1 MEPFKFG
8 CIVGDEHFCPR
19 PALEAELRRYISG
32 GQNLVLQGERRRGKS
47 SLVVRVVKGIR
58 GMGLLYVDLLG
69 ICSAADFCR
78 RVMDGIVGLDASRSF
93 LKKTVSMIAFL
104 RPLVVIDQDTGLP
117 AISLDCRSA
126 ANPSSVTAIMSMIAS
141 HAKKRRICVVFDE
154 FQDVLDLPD
163 ADRVLAEMRSK
174 IQFMSDTAF
183 VFLGSV
189 RNQMSEIFAHPRS
202 PFFKS
207 ALEVGIGEMT
217 DASFAQFLI
226 RRFEKG
232 RRKAD
237 VDFVGDLIVAL
248 DGVPGDVQ
256 ELCDALWSV
265 TQTGDRVD
273 ASKLTAA
280 YRYIFAHEGAS
291 YETYLKLLTPQQRKV
306 LRALAA
312 AGGKHVVSS
321 GFLDEA
327 GIYNASSVKKAL
339 SRLIEIGHVYYFA
352 DEYKFV
358 SPFFREW
365 IRRRFGAIGE

>member
-8 CIVGDEHFCPR
+8 CIVEKEHFCPR
-19 PALEAELRRYISG
+19 PDLEAELRRYISG

-47 SLVVRVVKGIR
+47 SLVVKVVKDIR

-69 ICSAADFCR
+69 IGSAADFCR
-78 RVMDGIVGLDASRSF
+78 RVMDGIVGLDSSRSF
-93 LKKTVSMIAFL
+93 LKKTVSLIASL
-104 RPLVVIDQDTGLP
+104 RPLVVIDPDTGLP
-117 AISLDCRSA
+117 AISLDAKSA
-126 ANPSSVTAIMSMIAS
+126 GDPSSVISVMSMIAT

-154 FQDVLDLPD
+154 FQDILDLPD
-163 ADRVLAEMRSK
+163 SSRVLAEMRGK
-174 IQFMSDTAF
+174 IQFMSDTSF

-189 RNQMSEIFAHPRS
+189 RNRMSEIFAHPRS

-207 ALEVGIGEMT
+207 ALEVGVGEMT
-217 DASFAQFLI
+217 DESFVRFLLD
-226 RRFEKG
+226 RFEKG

-237 VDFVGDLIVAL
+237 ADFIAEIIRTL

-265 TQTGDRVD
+265 TVTGERVD
-273 ASKLTAA
+273 GSRLSEA
-280 YRYIFAHEGAS
+280 YRYIFAHEGSS

-312 AGGKHVVSS
+312 VGGKHVVSS
-321 GFLDEA
+321 GFLDAA
-327 GIYNASSVKKAL
+327 GIHNASSVKKAL
-339 SRLIEIGHVYYFA
+339 SRLVEIGHVYYFA
-352 DEYKFV
+352 EEYKFV

-365 IRRRFGAIGE
+365 IRRRFG

>member
-8 CIVGDEHFCPR
+8 CIVEKEHFCPR
-19 PALEAELRRYISG
+19 PELETELRRYISG

-47 SLVVRVVKGIR
+47 SLVVKVVKDIR

-69 ICSAADFCR
+69 IGSSADFCR
-78 RVMDGIVGLDASRSF
+78 RVTDGIVGLDSSRSF
-93 LKKTVSMIAFL
+93 LRKTVSMIASL
-104 RPLVVIDQDTGLP
+104 RPLIVIDQDTGLP
-117 AISLDCRSA
+117 AISLDARSA
-126 ANPSSVTAIMSMIAS
+126 AGPSSVTAVMSMIAA

-154 FQDVLDLPD
+154 FQDILDLPD
-163 ADRVLAEMRSK
+163 ANRVLAEMRGK
-174 IQFMSDTAF
+174 IQFMPNTAF

-217 DASFAQFLI
+217 DASFIRFLVG
-226 RRFEKG
+226 RFEKG
-232 RRKAD
+232 RRK
-237 VDFVGDLIVAL
+237 VGGEFVGELIRML

-265 TQTGDRVD
+265 TRTGNRVD
-273 ASKLTAA
+273 STSLPAA
-280 YRYIFAHEGAS
+280 YRYIFAHEGSS
-291 YETYLKLLTPQQRKV
+291 YETYLKLLTAQQRKV

-312 AGGKHVVSS
+312 VGGRHIVSS
-321 GFLDEA
+321 TFLDA
-327 GIYNASSVKKAL
+327 TGIHNASSVKKAL
-339 SRLIEIGHVYYFA
+339 SRLVEIGHVYYFA
-352 DEYKFV
+352 EEYKFV

-365 IRRRFGAIGE
+365 IRRRVGAAD

>member
-1 MEPFKFG
+1 MKVEPFKFG
-8 CIVGDEHFCPR
+8 CIVEKEHFCPR
-19 PALEAELRRYISG
+19 PALEAELRRYVSG
-32 GQNLVLQGERRRGKS
+32 GQNLMLQGERRRGKS
-47 SLVVRVVKGIR
+47 SLVVKVVKDIR

-78 RVMDGIVGLDASRSF
+78 RVMDGIVGLDSSRSF
-93 LKKTVSMIAFL
+93 LRKTVSMIASL
-104 RPLVVIDQDTGLP
+104 RPLVVIDRDTGLP
-117 AISLDCRSA
+117 AISLDSRSA
-126 ANPSSVTAIMSMIAS
+126 ADPSSVSAVMSMIAA

-154 FQDVLDLPD
+154 FQDILDLPD
-163 ADRVLAEMRSK
+163 ANRVLAEMRGK

-207 ALEVGIGEMT
+207 ALEVGIGEMM
-217 DASFAQFLI
+217 DPSFARFLLG
-226 RRFEKG
+226 RFEKG

-237 VDFVGDLIVAL
+237 ADFIDGLIRSL

-265 TQTGDRVD
+265 TETGECVD

-280 YRYIFAHEGAS
+280 YRYIFAHEGSS
-291 YETYLKLLTPQQRKV
+291 YETYLKLLTPLQRKV

-312 AGGKHVVSS
+312 VGGKHVVASD
-321 GFLDEA
+321 FMDAA
-327 GIYNASSVKKAL
+327 GIHNASSVKKAL
-339 SRLIEIGHVYYFA
+339 SRLVEIGHVYYF
-352 DEYKFV
+352 DGEYKFV

-365 IRRRFGAIGE
+365 IRRHFG

>member
-1 MEPFKFG
+1 MKVEPFKFG
-8 CIVGDEHFCPR
+8 CIVEKEHFCPR
-19 PALEAELRRYISG
+19 PALEAELRRYVSG

-47 SLVVRVVKGIR
+47 SLVVKVVKDIR

-78 RVMDGIVGLDASRSF
+78 RVMDGIVGLDSSQSF
-93 LKKTVSMIAFL
+93 LRKTVSMIASL
-104 RPLVVIDQDTGLP
+104 RPLVVIDRDTGLP
-117 AISLDCRSA
+117 AISLDSRSA
-126 ANPSSVTAIMSMIAS
+126 ADPSSVSAVMSMIAA

-154 FQDVLDLPD
+154 FQDILDLPD
-163 ADRVLAEMRSK
+163 ANRVLAEMRGK
-174 IQFMSDTAF
+174 IQFMPDTAF

-217 DASFAQFLI
+217 DPSFARFLLG
-226 RRFEKG
+226 RFAKG

-237 VDFVGDLIVAL
+237 ADFIDGLIRSL

-265 TQTGDRVD
+265 TETGECVD

-280 YRYIFAHEGAS
+280 YRYIFAHEGSS
-291 YETYLKLLTPQQRKV
+291 YETYLKLLTPLQRKV

-312 AGGKHVVSS
+312 IGGKHVVASD
-321 GFLDEA
+321 FMDAA
-327 GIYNASSVKKAL
+327 GIHNASSVKKAL
-339 SRLIEIGHVYYFA
+339 SRLVEIGHVYYF
-352 DEYKFV
+352 DGEYKFV

-365 IRRRFGAIGE
+365 IRRHFG

>member
-47 SLVVRVVKGIR
+47 SLVVKVVKDVR

-78 RVMDGIVGLDASRSF
+78 RVMDGIVGLDSSRSF
-93 LKKTVSMIAFL
+93 LRKTVSMISSL
-104 RPLVVIDQDTGLP
+104 RPLVVIDRDTGLP
-117 AISLDCRSA
+117 AISLDSRSA
-126 ANPSSVTAIMSMIAS
+126 ADPSSVSAVMSMIAA

-154 FQDVLDLPD
+154 FQDILDLPD
-163 ADRVLAEMRSK
+163 ANRVLAEMRGK

-207 ALEVGIGEMT
+207 ALEVGIGEMM
-217 DASFAQFLI
+217 DPSFVRFLLG
-226 RRFEKG
+226 RFAKG

-237 VDFVGDLIVAL
+237 ADFIGELIRSL
-248 DGVPGDVQ
+248 DGVPGDAQ

-265 TQTGDRVD
+265 TDTGECVD

-280 YRYIFAHEGAS
+280 YRYIFAHEGSS
-291 YETYLKLLTPQQRKV
+291 YETYLKLLTPLQRKV
-306 LRALAA
+306 LRALAVV
-312 AGGKHVVSS
+312 GGKHVVASD
-321 GFLDEA
+321 FMDAA
-327 GIYNASSVKKAL
+327 GIHNASSVKKAL
-339 SRLIEIGHVYYFA
+339 SRLVEIGHVYYF
-352 DEYKFV
+352 DGEYKFV

-365 IRRRFGAIGE
+365 IRRHFG